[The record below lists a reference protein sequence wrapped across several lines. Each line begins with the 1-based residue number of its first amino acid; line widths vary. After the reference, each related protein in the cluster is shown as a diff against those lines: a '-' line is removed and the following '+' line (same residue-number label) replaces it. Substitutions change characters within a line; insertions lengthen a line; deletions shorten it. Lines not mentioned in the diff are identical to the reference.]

1 MHTALVLVSAVIG
14 AMIAFQALVNTR
26 LATYTGSIMWTA
38 VISFLVG
45 FVGLTTIALALRS
58 PVPTLDMMAKAPWW
72 AWIGGLLGATYIAT
86 VIILVPRM
94 SPALLFGSAIAGQM
108 LMLVIAEH
116 FALAGVTRHSISPA
130 RLAGVALIV
139 AGTALCKR

>member
-1 MHTALVLVSAVIG
+1 MQTTLVLVSASIG

-26 LATYTGSIMWTA
+26 LAIYTGSIIWTA

-45 FVGLTTIALALRS
+45 FIGLLAIALASRS
-58 PVPTLDMMAKAPWW
+58 PLPALDMVAQAPWW
-72 AWIGGLLGATYIAT
+72 TWIGGLLGATYIAA
-86 VIILVPRM
+86 VIVLVPRM

-116 FALAGVTRHSISPA
+116 FALAGVTRHPVNLA
-130 RLAGVALIV
+130 RVAGVALIV
-139 AGTALCKR
+139 LGTALCKR